1 MKFKIGDKVERI
13 SGELF
18 PSTEKKYGTVIGF
31 DDWGDW
37 VQIEGEYYINSEG
50 DELINYYNPDFLKKI
65 ECINIGKSIKKYSF
79 VN

>member
-1 MKFKIGDKVERI
+1 
-13 SGELF
+13 
-18 PSTEKKYGTVIGF
+18 VIGF

-50 DELINYYNPDFLKKI
+50 DKLVNHYNPNYLEKI
-65 ECINIGKSIKKYSF
+65 EYITIGKSIKKYSF